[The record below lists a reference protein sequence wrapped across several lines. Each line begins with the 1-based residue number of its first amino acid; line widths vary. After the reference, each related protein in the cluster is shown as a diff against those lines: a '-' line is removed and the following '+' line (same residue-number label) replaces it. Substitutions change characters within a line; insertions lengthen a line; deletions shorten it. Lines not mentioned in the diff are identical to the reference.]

1 MLIFYMKKI
10 NKFFNPKTIAL
21 IGATDRKGSV
31 GLSLCKNLLTG
42 IKKRKIFFVNPF
54 NKKVLKKKTLSS
66 VKSIKGPVDLVVVA
80 VPSKVVL
87 SVIKESVEKKVGG
100 VIIISSGFAELNK
113 EGRVLQEKIMKIL
126 NKAQIPLLG
135 PNCLGIV
142 RPEINLNAS
151 FAFTTPSKGGIAF
164 ISQSGALV
172 GSIIDRSLSEHYGF
186 STIISYGNE
195 AGLDLCDFLEWLKE
209 DKKTK
214 VIGVYL
220 EAIKNGKR
228 FMKVAKAVGKS
239 KTILILKSGK
249 TKVGQKAAM
258 SHTAAL
264 SSSYN
269 IYSAAFKQA
278 GVLEVETIEEL
289 FDSLKALSWQPK
301 CKNEIAI
308 IGNSGGCGVL
318 LADYCEELGVKLAK
332 LDKKLFEKINK
343 SKGMDRNIIPGNPID
358 IFGDALSNRYEI
370 TLNNLLA
377 QKNVQGVII
386 VQTLQSMTTV
396 EKNAKIIVRIKKKW
410 PDKSIITLFMG
421 GKNVAKGIDILE
433 KNKIPNYFDPKEAV
447 LAMRALIR

>member
-1 MLIFYMKKI
+1 MPVFYMKKI

-21 IGATDRKGSV
+21 IGATDREGSV

-42 IKKRKIFFVNPF
+42 SKKRKIFFVNPF
-54 NKKVLKKKTLSS
+54 RKKVLNKKTYAS
-66 VKSIKGPVDLVVVA
+66 VELIKESIDLVVIA

-87 SVIKESVEKKVGG
+87 SVVEESVKKNVGG
-100 VIIISSGFAELNK
+100 VIVISSGFAELNK
-113 EGRVLQEKIMKIL
+113 KGKVLQEKIVKVL
-126 NKAQIPLLG
+126 EKAQIPLLG

-151 FAFTTPSKGGIAF
+151 FAFTAPSKGGIAF

-172 GSIIDRSLSEHYGF
+172 GSIIDKSFLEHYGF

-195 AGLDLCDFLEWLKE
+195 AGLSLCDFLEWLKE

-220 EAIKNGKR
+220 EAIKDGKR
-228 FMKVAKAVGKS
+228 FMKVAKDVGKK

-249 TKVGQKAAM
+249 TKIGQKTAM

-269 IYSAAFKQA
+269 IYSAAFKQT

-289 FDSLKALSWQPK
+289 FDSLKALAWQPK
-301 CKNEIAI
+301 CKNEIAVV
-308 IGNSGGCGVL
+308 GNSGGCSVL
-318 LADYCEELGVKLAK
+318 LADYCEELGVKLVK
-332 LDKKLFEKINK
+332 LDKRLFKKINET
-343 SKGMDRNIIPGNPID
+343 KGMDRNLNPGNPID
-358 IFGDALSNRYEI
+358 VFGDALSNRYEI

-377 QKNVQGVII
+377 QKNVHGVI
-386 VQTLQSMTTV
+386 VAQTLQAMTTV
-396 EKNAKIIVRIKKKW
+396 EKNAKIIVRVKEKW
-410 PDKSIITLFMG
+410 PDKPIIALFMG
-421 GKNVAKGIDILE
+421 GKNVARGINILE

-447 LAMRALIR
+447 LAMRSLIK

>member
-1 MLIFYMKKI
+1 MFIFHIKKMNNI
-10 NKFFNPKTIAL
+10 LNPRTIAL
-21 IGATDRKGSV
+21 IGATDRAGSV

-42 IKKRKIFFVNPF
+42 SKKRKIFFVNPF
-54 NKKVLKKKTLSS
+54 NKKVLNKKTYPS
-66 VKSIKGPVDLVVVA
+66 VKSIKGVVDLVIIA
-80 VPSKVVL
+80 IPSKVVL
-87 SVIKESVEKKVGG
+87 GVVKEAVKKKVGG

-113 EGRVLQEKIMKIL
+113 DGEILQEKIVKIL
-126 NKAQIPLLG
+126 KEAQIPLLG
-135 PNCLGIV
+135 PNCFGV
-142 RPEINLNAS
+142 VVPSINLNTS
-151 FAFTTPSKGGIAF
+151 FAAATPAKGGIAF

-172 GSIIDRSLSEHYGF
+172 GSIIDRAFLKHYGF
-186 STIISYGNE
+186 STIVSYGNG

-220 EAIKNGKR
+220 EAIKEGRR
-228 FMKVAKAVGKS
+228 FIRVAKDVGKK
-239 KTILILKSGK
+239 KTILVLKAGK
-249 TKVGQKAAM
+249 TKIGQKTAI

-264 SSSYN
+264 SSSYKT
-269 IYSAAFKQA
+269 YSAAFKQA
-278 GVLEVETIEEL
+278 GVLEVETIREL
-289 FDSLKALSWQPK
+289 FNSSKALSWQPK

-308 IGNSGGCGVL
+308 VSNSGGCDVL
-318 LADYCEELGVKLAK
+318 LADYCEEFGVKLAK

-343 SKGMDRNIIPGNPID
+343 DKAMDRNIIPGNPID

-377 QKNVQGVII
+377 QKNVHGVMV

-433 KNKIPNYFDPKEAV
+433 RNKIPNYFDPKEAV
-447 LAMRALIR
+447 LAMKALIR